1 MKGTYVDRTGQ
12 SKVSTEVTDAKK
24 QKKKSSKDAK
34 GAQHPLQSGLL
45 PGITAPGAVVQN
57 IVPNVINPPPG
68 KKYAYIYYT
77 VYAINVLFLE
87 FKMNFLEFCKF
98 SLFMRFHFGT

>member
-12 SKVSTEVTDAKK
+12 SKVTTEVTDAKK
-24 QKKKSSKDAK
+24 QKKKSGKDAK

-57 IVPNVINPPPG
+57 MVPNVINPPPG
-68 KKYAYIYYT
+68 KKYAYIYT
-77 VYAINVLFLE
+77 VYTIILMF
-87 FKMNFLEFCKF
+87 F
-98 SLFMRFHFGT
+98 SLNFSNKNIKILNF

>member
-12 SKVSTEVTDAKK
+12 SKISTEVTDTKK

-45 PGITAPGAVVQN
+45 PGIAAPGAVVQN
-57 IVPNVINPPPG
+57 VVPNVINPPSG
-68 KKYAYIYYT
+68 
-77 VYAINVLFLE
+77 
-87 FKMNFLEFCKF
+87 NFLTLPLPINFLQVY
-98 SLFMRFHFGT
+98 SFH